1 MKSNLPR
8 ECDVDL
14 LAFRRALV
22 LQLLNCYHT
31 ISAVTALQAAA
42 QIEVACSILCVLRD
56 EHLSINLSVNFS
68 AGLLALQ
75 VTIKTNLLAELKHQA
90 PN

>member
-1 MKSNLPR
+1 MRSAA
-8 ECDVDL
+8 EYS
-14 LAFRRALV
+14 ATFRRALV

-42 QIEVACSILCVLRD
+42 RVLFFVSCVMSIYP
-56 EHLSINLSVNFS
+56 SIDLSVNFS

-75 VTIKTNLLAELKHQA
+75 VTIKTNPLAELHHQA